1 MSNLDPQIK
10 AWLRQ
15 KVVVEPFIKNDGRG
29 KPTYGDSRTLAC
41 YISGERKMVRDNQGQ
56 EVVSMESLFFEGTID
71 AQAIRS
77 TDRLTMPD
85 GKRPPIIAIQPFR
98 GEFGHVEFV
107 EVNV

>member
-10 AWLRQ
+10 AWLNQ
-15 KVVVEPFIKNDGRG
+15 EAIIEPFIKNDGRG
-29 KPTYGDSRTLAC
+29 KPTYGDARTLAC
-41 YISGERKMVRDNQGQ
+41 YISGERKMVRDAQGQ
-56 EVVSMESLFFEGTID
+56 EVVSMESLFFEGTSE

-77 TDRLTMPD
+77 VDRITMPD

-98 GEFGHVEFV
+98 GEFGYVKLV